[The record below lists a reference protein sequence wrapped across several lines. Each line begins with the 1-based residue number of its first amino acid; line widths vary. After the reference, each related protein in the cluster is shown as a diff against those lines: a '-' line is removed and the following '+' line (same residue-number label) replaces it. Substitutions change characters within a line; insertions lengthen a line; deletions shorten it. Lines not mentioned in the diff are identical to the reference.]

1 MDTSTTRKNFTRLR
15 GIFLLPLDFNRSAG
29 YSSSMSLLRALIVF
43 SVLAVIGGILAGL
56 GYDATESEVTSLP
69 LVIAG
74 SFFIALAGGVFLIVL
89 AKGGLLLI
97 DLIMFPGEPGD
108 PPPALY
114 KLPEWYISENR
125 FGEALAEYEKI
136 AKAHPREPECWAGM
150 VDVLATHMGNLDGA
164 RKAARKGLRKLRSK
178 ETRDQL
184 KRHYHAVTGEQLK
197 PSFFLSKRKTACPDC
212 VRAASNS

>member
-1 MDTSTTRKNFTRLR
+1 
-15 GIFLLPLDFNRSAG
+15 
-29 YSSSMSLLRALIVF
+29 MSLIKALILF
-43 SVLAVIGGILAGL
+43 AILAAVGAVLAGL
-56 GYDATESEVTSLP
+56 GYNATEGEVTSLP

-89 AKGGLLLI
+89 AKGSLLLI

-125 FGEALAEYEKI
+125 FGEALVEYEKI
-136 AKAHPREPECWAGM
+136 AKAHPREPECWTGM

-178 ETRDQL
+178 EAQDQL
-184 KRHYHAVTGEQLK
+184 RQHYLQVTGENLK
-197 PSFFLSKRKTACPDC
+197 PSFFL
-212 VRAASNS
+212 

>member
-1 MDTSTTRKNFTRLR
+1 MSLIKALILFTILAIV
-15 GIFLLPLDFNRSAG
+15 GGVLAG
-29 YSSSMSLLRALIVF
+29 MGYDGTNSEVSSM
-43 SVLAVIGGILAGL
+43 
-56 GYDATESEVTSLP
+56 P

-164 RKAARKGLRKLRSK
+164 RKAARKGYRKLRKK
-178 ETRDQL
+178 ETQEQL
-184 KRHYHAVTGEQLK
+184 RRHYLAVTGEELK
-197 PSFFLSKRKTACPDC
+197 PSFFI
-212 VRAASNS
+212 